1 MKNTESQNTTEFF
14 RNIRLKLEEAYDSR
28 EARSLALVLMEYI
41 AGIDMKEM
49 IVEPDAYLDEV
60 EKELIMSAV
69 ERLLKHEPV
78 QYIIGL
84 AYFAGNEFEVTPDVL
99 IPRPETEELVRWI
112 LEDHAGSDNLSIAD
126 VGTGSGCIAVSL
138 SLRMPDAEIDGLD
151 ISEAALELAAK
162 NNEELG
168 GGVKFFK
175 FDIIDKTTWIQ
186 KTYDVIVSN
195 PPYIPEQ
202 HKKSLSVNVAGYEP
216 ESALFVPGDDAL
228 IFYRALSGFAKTHL
242 RSSGSVYV
250 EVHEELAA
258 EVVKLFENQ
267 GFSQVILR
275 SDIYDKPR
283 MVKSVL

>member
-1 MKNTESQNTTEFF
+1 MKNTESQNITEFF
-14 RNIRLKLEEAYDSR
+14 RDIRLKLEEAYDSR
-28 EARSLALVLMEYI
+28 EARSLALILMEYI
-41 AGIDMKEM
+41 AGIDMKGM
-49 IVEPDAYLDEV
+49 IIEPDAYLDEV
-60 EKELIMSAV
+60 ETEQIMLAV

-112 LEDHAGSDNLSIAD
+112 LEDHSGSDNLCIAD

-138 SLRMPDAEIDGLD
+138 SLRMPDAEIDAFD
-151 ISEAALELAAK
+151 NSEAALELAAK

-168 GGVKFFK
+168 GGVRFLKL
-175 FDIIDKTTWIQ
+175 DIMDETTWVQ
-186 KTYDVIVSN
+186 KSYDVIVSN

-202 HKKSLSVNVAGYEP
+202 NKKDLPANVAGYEP

-228 IFYRALSGFAKTHL
+228 LFYRALSGFAKTHL
-242 RSSGSVYV
+242 NSSGSTYV

-258 EVVKLFENQ
+258 EVVQLFEDQ

-275 SDIYDKPR
+275 SDINDKPR
-283 MVKSVL
+283 MVKAVL

>member
-1 MKNTESQNTTEFF
+1 MKNTESQNITEFF

-60 EKELIMSAV
+60 EKERIMSAV

-138 SLRMPDAEIDGLD
+138 SLRMSDAEIDGLD
-151 ISEAALELAAK
+151 ISKAALELAAK

-168 GGVKFFK
+168 GRVKFFK
-175 FDIIDKTTWIQ
+175 LDIIDETTWVQ
-186 KTYDVIVSN
+186 KIYDVIVSN

-202 HKKSLSVNVAGYEP
+202 HKKSLSANVAGYEP

-228 IFYRALSGFAKTHL
+228 LFYRALSGFAKTHL
-242 RSSGSVYV
+242 SSSGSVYV

-258 EVVKLFENQ
+258 EVVELFKSQ
-267 GFSQVILR
+267 GFSQVIFH
-275 SDIYDKPR
+275 SDINDKPR
-283 MVKSVL
+283 MVKAVL